1 MKKHTPASRTVS
13 PLLLSLLA
21 LGSAAH
27 AQVTLSGT
35 NGVAVKTPGGT
46 SITEFANTG
55 AVKIPGLAPGG
66 YVKSDA
72 SGVLSVDGGVAGP
85 AGPTGPAGPAGATG
99 AIGPAGPAG
108 ATGATGT
115 TGAQGI
121 QGPAGATGAQGI
133 QGPAGTAGSSAV
145 RILGSSVADLTNN
158 TYYVGTAGNETNLA
172 HAIDSPL
179 AGTLKN
185 LRVRIAAASGSGNNR
200 IFTVMNGATATT
212 ITCTI
217 SGNTATTCQSA
228 GTATVAVGDLITL
241 RAVPN
246 SNPTNTIV
254 TWSLLIE

>member
-1 MKKHTPASRTVS
+1 M
-13 PLLLSLLA
+13 
-21 LGSAAH
+21 
-27 AQVTLSGT
+27 
-35 NGVAVKTPGGT
+35 
-46 SITEFANTG
+46 
-55 AVKIPGLAPGG
+55 
-66 YVKSDA
+66 
-72 SGVLSVDGGVAGP
+72 
-85 AGPTGPAGPAGATG
+85 
-99 AIGPAGPAG
+99 
-108 ATGATGT
+108 
-115 TGAQGI
+115 
-121 QGPAGATGAQGI
+121 
-133 QGPAGTAGSSAV
+133 
-145 RILGSSVADLTNN
+145 GSSVADLTNN